1 MDNFKILYQI
11 LRTMEAALD
20 KEDLDLA
27 DISAERFHISE
38 NRWCRLMKMLIDS
51 GYIKGKKMKIRY
63 AADGKLMLSISNPAI
78 TLKGLEYL
86 EENTMMKKAYKVLK
100 GIEDITPGI

>member
-11 LRTMEAALD
+11 LRTMEATLD
-20 KEDLDLA
+20 KEDLNLA
-27 DISAERFHISE
+27 DISAESFHISE
-38 NRWCRLMKMLIDS
+38 NRWCCLMKMLIDS
-51 GYIKGKKMKIRY
+51 GYIEGMRIRY
-63 AADGKLMLSISNPAI
+63 VADGKLMISISNPAI

-100 GIEDITPGI
+100 GIKDVTPGI

>member
-20 KEDLDLA
+20 KEDLNLE

-51 GYIKGKKMKIRY
+51 GYIEGMRIRY
-63 AADGKLMLSISNPAI
+63 AADGKLMILISNPAI

-100 GIEDITPGI
+100 GIKDVTPGI